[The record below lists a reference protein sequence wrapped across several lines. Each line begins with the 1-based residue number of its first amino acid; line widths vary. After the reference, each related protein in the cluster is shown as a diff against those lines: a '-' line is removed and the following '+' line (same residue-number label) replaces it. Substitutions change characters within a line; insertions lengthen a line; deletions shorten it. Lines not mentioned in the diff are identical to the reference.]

1 MDEDKIV
8 QSVSGHYVLKQHK
21 SNSKMF
27 IKSQS
32 Y

>member
-1 MDEDKIV
+1 
-8 QSVSGHYVLKQHK
+8 
-21 SNSKMF
+21 MF